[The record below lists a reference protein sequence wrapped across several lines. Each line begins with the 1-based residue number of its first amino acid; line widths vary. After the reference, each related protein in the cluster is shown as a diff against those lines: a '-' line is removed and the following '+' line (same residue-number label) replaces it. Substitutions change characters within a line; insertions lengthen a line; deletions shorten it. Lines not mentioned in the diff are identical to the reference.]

1 MTDLQALQPLIQNVL
16 GTLIAMGGIITIVTK
31 ISPLARYLKQ
41 HLFREVREEIISLKM
56 AVDQTNKEARENR
69 LIILRV
75 EIMLEATPWEV
86 KLRLYDEYKRL
97 GGNSHLDAWMVRYA
111 KEHGYYFVSQSGDIL
126 E

>member
-1 MTDLQALQPLIQNVL
+1 MTELQALRPFIQNVL
-16 GTLIAMGGIITIVTK
+16 STLIAMGGIITIVTK

-41 HLFREVREEIISLKM
+41 HLFREVREEIISLKT
-56 AVDQTNKEARENR
+56 AIDQNNKETRENR

-111 KEHGYYFVSQSGDIL
+111 KEKGYSFVSQSGDIL

>member
-1 MTDLQALQPLIQNVL
+1 VSELKALEPLFQNAL
-16 GTLIAMGGIITIVTK
+16 GTMIAIAGLITLTAR
-31 ISPLARYLKQ
+31 ISPLARYLKK
-41 HLFREVREEIISLKM
+41 HLFREIREET
-56 AVDQTNKEARENR
+56 AAAREESR
-69 LIILRV
+69 ETRMIVLRV

-111 KEHGYYFVSQSGDIL
+111 KERGWDFVSRSGDIL

>member
-1 MTDLQALQPLIQNVL
+1 MSELKALEPLIQNAL
-16 GTLIAMGGIITIVTK
+16 GALIAMGGIITIVTK

-41 HLFREVREEIISLKM
+41 HLFREVWEQIFSLKQ
-56 AVDQTNKEARENR
+56 AVDQTNEEARENR
-69 LIILRV
+69 RIILRA

-86 KLRLYDEYKRL
+86 KLRLYNDYKRL

-111 KEHGYYFVSQSGDIL
+111 RLHGHEFVSVSGDIL